1 MIPIL
6 IPAYQPDEKLLRLVE
21 QLQAVG
27 LRDIVIVDDGSRN
40 DLKPLF
46 QTLSKAGC
54 VVLTHAVNL
63 GKGAAIKTG
72 LRHLLDAR
80 PEVAGVV
87 TCDADGQHAPND
99 IQNLVAALNQTP
111 ESLVLGTRDFS
122 LPQVPKKS
130 RFGNRFSALYF
141 RFVTG
146 RVCNDTQTGL
156 RGIPRS
162 LFPLATSILQ
172 NRYDYEMTFLIDAA
186 VAGTPLCY
194 VPIETVYIDQNASS
208 HFRPFVDSI
217 RIYKEPLKFTA
228 ASLLCTGLDLG
239 LFALILWALHSR
251 SAFAVVM
258 ATVAARLVSGVFNF
272 TLNRKFSFR
281 SKHALKP
288 QLVRYGILYVATLLS
303 SAWTVHF
310 LADAFGFPVL
320 FKAVVDLILFVLG
333 YSLQRNWVFAKP
345 KKTV

>member
-21 QLQAVG
+21 QLQSLG
-27 LRDIVIVDDGSRN
+27 LRDIVVIDDGSRAE
-40 DLKPLF
+40 LKPLF
-46 QTLSKAGC
+46 LALADIGC
-54 VVLTHAVNL
+54 VVLTHETNR

-72 LRHLLDAR
+72 IRHLLDTR

-99 IQNLVAALNQTP
+99 IRNLVAALNQTP
-111 ESLVLGTRDFS
+111 DSLVLGTRDFS

-156 RGIPRS
+156 RGIPRN
-162 LFPLATSILQ
+162 LFPLATSIVQ

-186 VAGTPLCY
+186 VSGTPLCF
-194 VPIETVYIDQNASS
+194 VPIETVYIDHNASS

-217 RIYKEPLKFTA
+217 RIYKEPIKFTA

-251 SAFAVVM
+251 SDFAVVM
-258 ATVAARLVSGVFNF
+258 ATILARLVSGVINF

-288 QLVRYGILYVATLLS
+288 QLVRYGILYVATLLA

-345 KKTV
+345 KKTA

>member
-6 IPAYQPDEKLLRLVE
+6 IPAYQPDEKLTNLVTR
-21 QLQAVG
+21 LQAIG
-27 LRDIVIVDDGSRN
+27 LSDIVVVDDGSRK
-40 DLKPLF
+40 DTRPLF
-46 QTLSKAGC
+46 DDLARRGC
-54 VVLTHAVNL
+54 VVLRHAENQ

-72 LRHLLDAR
+72 IRNLIDQGTAID
-80 PEVAGVV
+80 GIV
-87 TCDADGQHAPND
+87 TCDADGQHDPKD
-99 IQNLVAALNQTP
+99 VAALVGALTNEP
-111 ESLVLGTRDFS
+111 ESLVLGTRDFG
-122 LPQVPKKS
+122 LPQVPKTS
-130 RFGNRFSALYF
+130 RFGNRFSAMYF

-162 LFPLATSILQ
+162 LFPLALSIPQ

-186 VAGTPLCY
+186 ISGTPFRF

-208 HFRPFVDSI
+208 HFRPIVDSI

-239 LFALILWALHSR
+239 LFALILFVLNSR
-251 SAFAVVM
+251 SDFAVVM
-258 ATVAARLVSGVFNF
+258 ATIAARLVSGVFNF

-288 QLVRYGILYVATLLS
+288 QLIRYGILYAATLLA

-320 FKAVVDLILFVLG
+320 FKAIVDLILFVIG
-333 YSLQRNWVFAKP
+333 FSLQRNWVFAKP
-345 KKTV
+345 KKTA